1 MSTRSVTKAFQTVRT
16 NSTYSQLI
24 QRFVTSLKNGTR
36 PKKIGTNGLQKPLII
51 RKSESL
57 TLTVCLLLTQSVA
70 SVEAPWPCSGFH
82 RWGECS
88 LIINA
93 GEVEKLCWYLEK
105 KIRTSLDFGG
115 KKENEN
121 LDVKSCMVWFW
132 VLNKNLVL
140 TTLNG

>member
-24 QRFVTSLKNGTR
+24 QRFVTCLKNGTR

-82 RWGECS
+82 RWRECS

-105 KIRTSLDFGG
+105 KL
-115 KKENEN
+115 EQ
-121 LDVKSCMVWFW
+121 V
-132 VLNKNLVL
+132 
-140 TTLNG
+140 

>member
-1 MSTRSVTKAFQTVRT
+1 MRT

-24 QRFVTSLKNGTR
+24 QRFVTCLKNGTR

-93 GEVEKLCWYLEK
+93 GEVEKLCWTGTWKKKLEQ
-105 KIRTSLDFGG
+105 
-115 KKENEN
+115 
-121 LDVKSCMVWFW
+121 V
-132 VLNKNLVL
+132 
-140 TTLNG
+140 

>member
-1 MSTRSVTKAFQTVRT
+1 MGQD
-16 NSTYSQLI
+16 
-24 QRFVTSLKNGTR
+24 
-36 PKKIGTNGLQKPLII
+36 PKKTGTNGLQKPLIV

-105 KIRTSLDFGG
+105 KIRTSLDFWG
-115 KKENEN
+115 KKR
-121 LDVKSCMVWFW
+121 K
-132 VLNKNLVL
+132 
-140 TTLNG
+140 